1 MREIK
6 FNLTL
11 PMTDL
16 QKLRE
21 YAALAEDLGFYSVSF
36 GDHLYVRVPHL
47 SWGPQVPHLECFTTL
62 SSIAAAT
69 RRVRLAPLVAVVPFR
84 SPALLAKMT
93 STIDQISG
101 GRFIAGLGS
110 GWFGEELEA
119 YGYGAASDRERI
131 DRMAEAIGV
140 LKAMWTEDEP
150 SYRGRYYSIDKAY
163 NFPKPVQKP
172 HPPIMI
178 GGAGKRVL
186 EIAAR
191 EADIVNVVSAAITTS
206 PGESAPK
213 FGKNQLRERLGML
226 RNFARAAGRD
236 PDSIEISSFPFVFIA
251 RDKTEA
257 DATARKI
264 AQRNGYDDVD
274 EARQAPGLLLGTPEE
289 IKRELRSR
297 IEEFGM
303 TYHMLSLPNAESIR
317 LFATAVM
324 PEFPSAG

>member
-16 QKLRE
+16 RKVRE
-21 YAALAEDLGFYSVSF
+21 YAALAEELGFYSVSF
-36 GDHLYVRVPHL
+36 GDHLYVQVPHL
-47 SWGPQVPHLECFTTL
+47 SWGPQVPHLECFMTL
-62 SSIAAAT
+62 SSIAATT
-69 RRVRLAPLVAVVPFR
+69 RRVRLAPLVAVIPFR

-101 GRFIAGLGS
+101 GRLIAGLGS
-110 GWFGEELEA
+110 GWFREELEA
-119 YGYGAASDRERI
+119 YGYGAPSDRERI
-131 DRMAEAIGV
+131 DRMAEAIHV
-140 LKAMWTEDEP
+140 LKAMWTQEEP
-150 SYRGRYYSIDKAY
+150 SYHGRYYTIDKAY
-163 NFPKPVQKP
+163 NFPQPVQKP

-191 EADIVNVVSAAITTS
+191 EADIVNVVSSAIITN

-213 FGKNQLRERLGML
+213 FGKIQLRERLEIL
-226 RNFARAAGRD
+226 RSFARAAGRE
-236 PDSIEISSFPFVFIA
+236 PDSIEISSFPFAFIS

-257 DATARKI
+257 DAIARKI
-264 AQRNGYDDVD
+264 AQRNGYDDVE

-289 IKRELRSR
+289 IKRELSSR
-297 IEEFGM
+297 IEEFEM
-303 TYHMLSLPNAESIR
+303 TYHMVSLPNAESVK

-324 PEFPSAG
+324 PEFVS